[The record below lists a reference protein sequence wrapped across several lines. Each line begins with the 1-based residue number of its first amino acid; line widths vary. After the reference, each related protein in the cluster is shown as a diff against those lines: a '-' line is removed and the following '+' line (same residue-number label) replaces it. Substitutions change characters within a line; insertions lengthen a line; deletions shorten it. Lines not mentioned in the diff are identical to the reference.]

1 MHWKDFGTMLFVWM
15 KMNGKK
21 NLKNILTMNNMKE
34 VNMKKTTLLLGII
47 AILASSASVFAEG
60 FDSLENIT
68 PAQKQKLTQIQY
80 NYKQENNSL
89 EMRIMDYNNKIAQ
102 VKNDKDKTPEQVSLL
117 TSAYERNLSTLK
129 TQQKILEQKTDA
141 MYKSVLTPEQ
151 YNQYKAQQLN
161 VQDSFNNFL
170 QK

>member
-1 MHWKDFGTMLFVWM
+1 
-15 KMNGKK
+15 MNGKK
-21 NLKNILTMNNMKE
+21 NLRNIQITKNKKE
-34 VNMKKTTLLLGII
+34 VNMKKTTLLFGVM
-47 AILASSASVFAEG
+47 AVLASSGIVFAEG
-60 FDSLENIT
+60 FDSLDGIT
-68 PAQKQKLTQIQY
+68 PVQMQKLTKIQY
-80 NYKQENNSL
+80 NFKQENNSL

-102 VKNDKDKTPEQVSLL
+102 VKNDPDKTPEQVTLL

-141 MYKSVLTPEQ
+141 MYKSILTPEQ
-151 YNQYKAQQLN
+151 YNQYKAQQIN

>member
-1 MHWKDFGTMLFVWM
+1 
-15 KMNGKK
+15 
-21 NLKNILTMNNMKE
+21 MNNMKE
-34 VNMKKTTLLLGII
+34 VKMKKTTLFLGII
-47 AILASSASVFAEG
+47 ALLASSVSVFAEG

-68 PAQKQKLTQIQY
+68 SAQKQKLTQIQY

-102 VKNDKDKTPEQVSLL
+102 VKNDKDKTPEQVLLL

-129 TQQKILEQKTDA
+129 TQQKVLEQKTDA

>member
-1 MHWKDFGTMLFVWM
+1 
-15 KMNGKK
+15 
-21 NLKNILTMNNMKE
+21 
-34 VNMKKTTLLLGII
+34 MKKTTLLLGII
-47 AILASSASVFAEG
+47 TILASSASVFAEG

>member
-1 MHWKDFGTMLFVWM
+1 M
-15 KMNGKK
+15 KR
-21 NLKNILTMNNMKE
+21 T
-34 VNMKKTTLLLGII
+34 
-47 AILASSASVFAEG
+47 AILIGIATFFAFSGVVFAEG
-60 FDSLENIT
+60 FDSLEGLT
-68 PAQKQKLTQIQY
+68 PAQMQKLTQIQY
-80 NYKQENNSL
+80 NFKQENNSL

>member
-1 MHWKDFGTMLFVWM
+1 
-15 KMNGKK
+15 
-21 NLKNILTMNNMKE
+21 MNNMKE
-34 VNMKKTTLLLGII
+34 VNMKKTTLLIGIV
-47 AILASSASVFAEG
+47 ALLASSSLAFAEG

-89 EMRIMDYNNKIAQ
+89 EMRIMDYNNKINQ
-102 VKNDKDKTPEQVSLL
+102 VKNDPDKTPEQVSLL
-117 TSAYERNLSTLK
+117 TSAYERNLATLK
-129 TQQKILEQKTDA
+129 AQQKVLEQRTDS
-141 MYKSVLTPEQ
+141 MYKSILTPEQ
-151 YNQYKAQQLN
+151 YNQYKVQQIN

>member
-1 MHWKDFGTMLFVWM
+1 
-15 KMNGKK
+15 
-21 NLKNILTMNNMKE
+21 MNNMKE
-34 VNMKKTTLLLGII
+34 VKMKKTTLFLGII
-47 AILASSASVFAEG
+47 ALLASSVSVFAES

-68 PAQKQKLTQIQY
+68 SAQKQKLTQIQY

-129 TQQKILEQKTDA
+129 TQQKVLEQKTDA

>member
-1 MHWKDFGTMLFVWM
+1 MIWGWTVWIP
-15 KMNGKK
+15 
-21 NLKNILTMNNMKE
+21 LIWL
-34 VNMKKTTLLLGII
+34 
-47 AILASSASVFAEG
+47 SSANGNSTFRFPMMWLRIFRLSVKWCNTF
-60 FDSLENIT
+60 
-68 PAQKQKLTQIQY
+68 
-80 NYKQENNSL
+80 
-89 EMRIMDYNNKIAQ
+89 AQ
-102 VKNDKDKTPEQVSLL
+102 VKNDKDKTPEQVLLL

-129 TQQKILEQKTDA
+129 TQQKVLEQKTDA

>member
-1 MHWKDFGTMLFVWM
+1 
-15 KMNGKK
+15 
-21 NLKNILTMNNMKE
+21 
-34 VNMKKTTLLLGII
+34 MKKTTLFLGII
-47 AILASSASVFAEG
+47 ALLASSVSVFAEG

-68 PAQKQKLTQIQY
+68 SAQKQKLTQIQY

>member
-1 MHWKDFGTMLFVWM
+1 
-15 KMNGKK
+15 
-21 NLKNILTMNNMKE
+21 MNNMKE
-34 VNMKKTTLLLGII
+34 VKMKKTTLFLGII
-47 AILASSASVFAEG
+47 ALLASSVSVFAEG

-68 PAQKQKLTQIQY
+68 SAQKQKLTQIQY

>member
-1 MHWKDFGTMLFVWM
+1 
-15 KMNGKK
+15 
-21 NLKNILTMNNMKE
+21 
-34 VNMKKTTLLLGII
+34 MKKTTLFLGII
-47 AILASSASVFAEG
+47 ALLASSVSVFAEG

-68 PAQKQKLTQIQY
+68 SAQKQKLTQIQY

-102 VKNDKDKTPEQVSLL
+102 VKNDKDKTPEQVLLL

-129 TQQKILEQKTDA
+129 TQQKVLEQKTDA

>member
-1 MHWKDFGTMLFVWM
+1 
-15 KMNGKK
+15 MNGKK

-47 AILASSASVFAEG
+47 AILASSASVFAYG

>member
-1 MHWKDFGTMLFVWM
+1 
-15 KMNGKK
+15 MNGKK
-21 NLKNILTMNNMKE
+21 NLKNILTMNNKKE

-47 AILASSASVFAEG
+47 AILASSSATVFAEG

-68 PAQKQKLTQIQY
+68 PSQKQKLTQIQY

-129 TQQKILEQKTDA
+129 TQQKILEQKTDS
-141 MYKSVLTPEQ
+141 MYKSVLTPNQ
-151 YNQYKAQQLN
+151 YNQYRLQQIN

>member
-1 MHWKDFGTMLFVWM
+1 
-15 KMNGKK
+15 MNGKK
-21 NLKNILTMNNMKE
+21 NLKNILIMNNMKE
-34 VNMKKTTLLLGII
+34 VKMKKTTLFLGII
-47 AILASSASVFAEG
+47 ALLASSVSVFAEG

-68 PAQKQKLTQIQY
+68 SAQKQKLTQIQY

>member
-1 MHWKDFGTMLFVWM
+1 
-15 KMNGKK
+15 MNGKK
-21 NLKNILTMNNMKE
+21 NLKNILIMNNMKE
-34 VNMKKTTLLLGII
+34 VKMKKTTLFLGII
-47 AILASSASVFAEG
+47 ALLASSVSVFAEG

-68 PAQKQKLTQIQY
+68 SAQKQKLTQIQY

-102 VKNDKDKTPEQVSLL
+102 VKNDPDKTPEQVTLL

-141 MYKSVLTPEQ
+141 MYKSILTPEQ
-151 YNQYKAQQLN
+151 YNQYKAQQIN